1 MLRQDSWAF
10 LLDVDNTLLDNDRFA
25 RDLSARLEQDFGA
38 AECQRYW
45 TLYGELRQQRGYADY
60 LGALQAFRSGC
71 GSPSALLHM
80 AGFMLDY
87 PFQARLYPQAL
98 AVIDHLHKQGT
109 TAIVSDGDV
118 VFQPRKIQRC
128 GLWDAVAG
136 RVLVCLHKEREVEAI
151 LQRFPAQ
158 HYVMVDDKPL
168 LLAAL
173 KRQLGTRLTS
183 IFIRQGH
190 YAEAANGQLIDPP
203 PDLTLARIG
212 ELCRLQPA
220 DFPS

>member
-1 MLRQDSWAF
+1 MLSQASWTF

-38 AECQRYW
+38 AECEHYW

-60 LGALQAFRSGC
+60 LGALQALRSGC
-71 GSPSALLHM
+71 SNPPALLHM
-80 AGFMLDY
+80 GEFILDY

-98 AVIDHLHKQGT
+98 AAINHLQQQGT

-151 LQRFPAQ
+151 LQRFPAR

-183 IFIRQGH
+183 VFVRQGH
-190 YAEAANGQLIDPP
+190 YAAEANGQVIDPP

-212 ELCRLQPA
+212 ELCRLQRA